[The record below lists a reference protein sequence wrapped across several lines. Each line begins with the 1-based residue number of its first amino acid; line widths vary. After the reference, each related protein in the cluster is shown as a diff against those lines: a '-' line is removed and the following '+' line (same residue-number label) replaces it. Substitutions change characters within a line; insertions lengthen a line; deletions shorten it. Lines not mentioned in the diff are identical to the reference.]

1 MNDGKR
7 RQVRFQ
13 SSGFLAIRVHPFSR
27 NSKGLKR
34 LLQSRRRFRRAHQ
47 IAEYRY
53 DEFRNK
59 PLVSLVSK

>member
-13 SSGFLAIRVHPFSR
+13 PSGFLGIRVHPFSR

-34 LLQSRRRFRRAHQ
+34 LLQSRCRFRRAHQ
-47 IAEYRY
+47 IAEY
-53 DEFRNK
+53 
-59 PLVSLVSK
+59 